1 MCGATNF
8 RIVGPTAVVTTFAP
22 AISSIT
28 SSGCVA
34 LLIARKP
41 VTTVSRPPSPTSCT
55 VYSETRVDRIDE
67 RCGDIREH
75 QLVAALVQQQSDE
88 AAPDVARAEVD
99 GLHQTPAADTSA
111 YSSSGLS
118 ARLRFST
125 SSSSEKRIAICDR
138 ISRCSS
144 PLPAMP
150 TTNVTGSPPQSTPPS

>member
-1 MCGATNF
+1 M
-8 RIVGPTAVVTTFAP
+8 TTLAP
-22 AISSIT
+22 AISAIT
-28 SSGCVA
+28 SSGWVA

-41 VTTVSRPPSPTSCT
+41 VTTVSLPPSPDL
-55 VYSETRVDRIDE
+55 VHGVLGHVVDRVDE
-67 RCGDIREH
+67 RRGDVGED
-75 QLVAALVQQQSDE
+75 QVVAAFVQQQPDE
-88 AAPDVARAEVD
+88 AASDVARAEVD
-99 GLHQTPAADTSA
+99 GLHQTPAAETSA
-111 YSSSGLS
+111 NSSSGVW